1 MAQPDMAGQA
11 GLVVTFLQPDLIAEP
26 EFHLTSSCYPTN
38 NPCQVYQSY
47 VVLQKM
53 SSRGKTW
60 DDCPELSFSRDGV
73 TVLCFV
79 NQSLLLPQSAQ
90 WLQVPWIT
98 SFEVSLKSERSA
110 IHLPYFMYPFFLSF
124 KKHWMLASCPAWGF
138 GNQTVPAL
146 RKLPVV

>member
-11 GLVVTFLQPDLIAEP
+11 GLVVTFLQPDYIAEP

-90 WLQVPWIT
+90 
-98 SFEVSLKSERSA
+98 
-110 IHLPYFMYPFFLSF
+110 
-124 KKHWMLASCPAWGF
+124 
-138 GNQTVPAL
+138 
-146 RKLPVV
+146 